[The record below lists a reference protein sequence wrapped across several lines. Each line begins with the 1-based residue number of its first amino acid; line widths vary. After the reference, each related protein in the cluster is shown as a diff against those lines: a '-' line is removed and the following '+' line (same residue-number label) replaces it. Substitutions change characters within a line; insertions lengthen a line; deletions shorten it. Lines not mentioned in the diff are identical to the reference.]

1 MKVFALLALPL
12 FAAAA
17 PSHPHAAPAYG
28 HPAPAYGHPAPAY
41 GHPAPAY
48 GHHAPAYGGYGYEQ
62 PKHNCSVVDVVEPAD
77 VCTPTIAKTCVPVEL
92 PIKVIVAKEQC
103 YDVTRTV
110 CTESIEIIPNEV
122 CSYSYETKEIETTG
136 KTVEVV
142 FNKETDTQMVT
153 VCQPGYGGYGHGGY
167 GGYGHQYCN
176 EVAQETQYN
185 VPSVPVVE
193 PPVTVIVPEPK
204 KTCVDKPISLPRV
217 SCEDLVENKC
227 IQVPEVEDSSV
238 TVDKCT
244 YGLGEP
250 ACQKVELT
258 LPKQVCVEL
267 VYGYA
272 HEEHAPKEHAPAPH
286 H

>member
-1 MKVFALLALPL
+1 MVTVC
-12 FAAAA
+12 A
-17 PSHPHAAPAYG
+17 PG
-28 HPAPAYGHPAPAY
+28 
-41 GHPAPAY
+41 
-48 GHHAPAYGGYGYEQ
+48 APAYGGYG
-62 PKHNCSVVDVVEPAD
+62 
-77 VCTPTIAKTCVPVEL
+77 
-92 PIKVIVAKEQC
+92 
-103 YDVTRTV
+103 
-110 CTESIEIIPNEV
+110 
-122 CSYSYETKEIETTG
+122 
-136 KTVEVV
+136 
-142 FNKETDTQMVT
+142 
-153 VCQPGYGGYGHGGY
+153 GYGH

-185 VPSVPVVE
+185 VPSVPIVE
-193 PPVTVIVPEPK
+193 PPVTVTYPEPK

-217 SCEDLVENKC
+217 SCEDIVENKC

-272 HEEHAPKEHAPAPH
+272 HEEKHHEPAYKPAEH
-286 H
+286 